1 MLLLACRRV
10 VLCLA
15 VGAAAAFATL
25 SCVSRRSGSADP
37 ETATEAIDIIKK
49 TTPGPARQAAIQ
61 RVLQNN
67 FDLPYMGQTALGV
80 NWNKATEAERDR
92 FLKAAESA
100 EARAYSERFGQ
111 YAGQTL
117 TVGQVTPRPNGLFD
131 RRQQAQPEQRP
142 ADQLQ
147 WEVRD
152 AGQGLR
158 ITDVKV
164 EGVSM
169 VMTRRSD
176 FNSYIS
182 EPRRQGRAADR
193 PSSGSARA
201 ARRIALVT
209 DGRKFPAGGVF
220 NRPAGVGIR
229 PGPRRAPW
237 IA

>member
-15 VGAAAAFATL
+15 VGAAAAVATL
-25 SCVSRRSGSADP
+25 PASAADP
-37 ETATEAIDIIKK
+37 AQLIQSTATEVIEIIKA

-61 RVLQNN
+61 RVLQTN
-67 FDLPYMGQTALGV
+67 FDLPYMGQQALGA
-80 NWNKATEAERDR
+80 NWNKASEAQRVR

-111 YAGQTL
+111 YSGQTL
-117 TVGQVTPRPNGLFD
+117 TVGKVTTRPNGVFIVDSQLS
-131 RRQQAQPEQRP
+131 QSNGQPIK
-142 ADQLQ
+142 LQ

-152 AGQGLR
+152 AGQGPR

-176 FNSYIS
+176 FNSYIQNNGGTVDPLIN
-182 EPRRQGRAADR
+182 ELE
-193 PSSGSARA
+193 ARA
-201 ARRIALVT
+201 AR
-209 DGRKFPAGGVF
+209 
-220 NRPAGVGIR
+220 
-229 PGPRRAPW
+229 
-237 IA
+237 